1 MHYYAL
7 LHFSKP
13 RRGITVAAACKTQA
27 IIIIHDSILKI
38 LPSESSL
45 QSLSFKFNIKSAL
58 LTVLK
63 TISQNSLFI
72 LIFFCSPLSERTSLL
87 MPRQL
92 LCVNH
97 STYIYVNV
105 LKFLLQLA
113 TSTAY
118 LLSFFFF
125 VKRR

>member
-13 RRGITVAAACKTQA
+13 RRGITVAAACKMQA

-97 STYIYVNV
+97 STYIRQCTQIPSPVSYIHCI
-105 LKFLLQLA
+105 
-113 TSTAY
+113 S
-118 LLSFFFF
+118 SFFLFF